1 MNIDELKTFS
11 ELFYDS
17 NRIPICCC
25 DPQLQIH
32 NFYPEDISPNAF
44 SHVVSEAAAA
54 DSPMSLITDQQF
66 LHWGYIRDAESSNYL
81 LIGPVSSLP
90 LTDQGVRAFMKDH
103 IIPNGFFEATEKA
116 FSNTPIMTIQQFLY
130 IMRFL
135 HYQINH
141 VKVSDEELLRYLVPE
156 DRTTRFYSKS
166 NFYSKSADKTEVAH
180 SFENAYNIEQ
190 ALLYYIETG
199 RINEL
204 RQHALTPD
212 LPMPDVG
219 ITPMSQLKT
228 SCVVIITVIARFV
241 IKKGMDVN
249 TAMRLSDIYLKGIET
264 ASNTKELTIL
274 ITNAYVD
281 YSERLQALKMPMAAS
296 PIVHSCIQYVRQMVN
311 APITVSDVAEHVDK
325 SLSYISAK
333 FKAETGFTLSS
344 YITQCK
350 IEEAKSLL
358 QNTNMT
364 IAEISSYL
372 CFSDQSYFQNQ
383 FRKITG
389 VTPLQ
394 YRKQANP

>member
-25 DPQLQIH
+25 DSQLQIH
-32 NFYPEDISPNAF
+32 AFYPENISANAF
-44 SHVVSEAAAA
+44 SHVANDATASNL
-54 DSPMSLITDQQF
+54 SMSFITDQQF
-66 LHWGYIRDAESSNYL
+66 LHWGYIRDAESGNYL

-281 YSERLQALKMPMAAS
+281 YSERLQALKMPVATS

-311 APITVSDVAEHVDK
+311 TPITVSDVAEYVDK

-333 FKAETGFTLSS
+333 FKADTGFTLSS

-372 CFSDQSYFQNQ
+372 CFSDQSYFQKQ

-394 YRKQANP
+394 YRKES

>member
-1 MNIDELKTFS
+1 MDIHELTTYS

-17 NRIPICCC
+17 HRIPICCC
-25 DPQLQIH
+25 DSQGQTHTFFPS
-32 NFYPEDISPNAF
+32 DISPNAF
-44 SHVVSEAAAA
+44 SHVASEAVSA
-54 DSPMSLITDQQF
+54 DSPMSFITDPQF
-66 LHWGYIRDAESSNYL
+66 LHWGYIRDTASGACL
-81 LIGPVSSLP
+81 LIGPVASVP
-90 LTDQGVRAFMKDH
+90 LADQGIRGFMKDH
-103 IIPNGFFEATEKA
+103 IIPNGFYEAMQKSFER
-116 FSNTPIMTIQQFLY
+116 TPIMTVQQFLSVL
-130 IMRFL
+130 RFL

-141 VKVSDEELLRYLVPE
+141 IKVSDEELLKFLIPE
-156 DRTTRFYSKS
+156 ERSA
-166 NFYSKSADKTEVAH
+166 NFYSKSKFYSKPADKAEAAY

-190 ALLYYIETG
+190 ALLHFIETG
-199 RINEL
+199 RIQEL
-204 RQHALTPD
+204 RQHALSPD

-228 SCVVIITVIARFV
+228 SCVVIITVISRFV

-249 TAMRLSDIYLKGIET
+249 AAMRLSDIYLKGIET

-281 YSERLQALKMPMAAS
+281 YSERLQALKMPVATS

-311 APITVSDVAEHVDK
+311 TPVTVSDVAEHVDK

-333 FKAETGFTLSS
+333 FKAETGYTLSS

-383 FRKITG
+383 FRKLAGI
-389 VTPLQ
+389 TPLQ
-394 YRKQANP
+394 YRKES